1 LRGKIFEKSIQLKAK
16 WLFDI
21 AGEGRRKNAGAKNE
35 GKFHYVIENTYR
47 KIARYDAFH
56 YVIEK

>member
-1 LRGKIFEKSIQLKAK
+1 LKAK

-21 AGEGRRKNAGAKNE
+21 AGEGCRKNAGAKNE